1 MDEILTKK
9 TTSITDFKANPNREV
24 KAAGNQPFCV
34 LTNNKPSFYV
44 MSPKAYDE
52 LLEYIWEL
60 KVAPQ
65 VLGSAGQ
72 PTVKVTI
79 DELLAGRF
87 SEDADSGEG
96 DAVYK
101 ALKNT

>member
-9 TTSITDFKANPNREV
+9 STSITAFKANPNREV
-24 KAAGNQPFCV
+24 KAAGNKPFCV

-44 MSPKAYDE
+44 LSPKAYDE

-60 KVAPQ
+60 KSAPEI
-65 VLGSAGQ
+65 LAAAGEAAI
-72 PTVKVTI
+72 PVNI

-87 SEDADSGEG
+87 DSLDESNSG
-96 DAVYK
+96 DA
-101 ALKNT
+101 A